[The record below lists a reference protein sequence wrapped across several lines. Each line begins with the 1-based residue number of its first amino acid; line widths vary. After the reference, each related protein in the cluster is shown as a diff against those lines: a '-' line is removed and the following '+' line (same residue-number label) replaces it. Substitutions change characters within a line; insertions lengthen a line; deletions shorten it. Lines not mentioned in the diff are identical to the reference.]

1 MTIVRLANRKVQ
13 LYNLHMWI
21 RRAIEPRILRAA
33 ATRPAVVLTGAR
45 QTGKTALARRLF
57 PEHRY
62 VSLDLPSEAAQAE
75 SDPDLFLSRHPA
87 PVVIDEVQYAPG
99 LFRHVKAAIERTRM
113 RRGMF
118 VLTGSQPFNLMQ
130 GVSESL
136 AGRASVIHIE
146 GLSYAEAIS
155 ARPRMSI
162 AQVMLRGG
170 FPELYATPSV
180 PVADF
185 MRSYVATY
193 LERDLRSQMRVGNLR
208 DFERFLRSAALR
220 TAQLLN
226 KAELAR
232 DVSISPPTANDW
244 LAMLERG
251 GVATLL
257 EPWFANRGKSL
268 SKTPKLYLCD
278 SGLAAFLMGIGDA
291 EALRDS
297 PLVGALWET
306 FVCAEIRKAI
316 AATDSP
322 QQLHFW
328 RDRTKEADF
337 LLHAGGRFTLADAKW
352 SEHPDRA
359 DAARIARVAAELPA
373 GRVRSATLI
382 CRTPNAFAFPAE
394 PLSGNATARVSAIPL
409 RDVPQALGLADT

>member
-1 MTIVRLANRKVQ
+1 
-13 LYNLHMWI
+13 MWI
-21 RRAIEPRILRAA
+21 RRAIEPRILKAA

-45 QTGKTALARRLF
+45 QTGKTALARHLF
-57 PEHRY
+57 PKHHY

-75 SDPDLFLSRHPA
+75 SDPGSFLSRHSA
-87 PVVIDEVQYAPG
+87 PVIIDEVQYAPG
-99 LFRHVKAAIERTRM
+99 LFRHLKGAIERTRA

-118 VLTGSQPFNLMQ
+118 ILTGSQPFTLMQ

-146 GLSYAEAIS
+146 GLSYAEAVA
-155 ARPRMSI
+155 ARPRTTL
-162 AQVMLRGG
+162 AQAMLRGG
-170 FPELYATPSV
+170 FPELHARPSI

-193 LERDLRSQMRVGNLR
+193 LERDLRSQLRVGNLR
-208 DFERFLRSAALR
+208 DFERFLRASALR

-232 DVSISPPTANDW
+232 DVSISPPTANEW

-257 EPWFANRGKSL
+257 EPWFASRGKSL
-268 SKTPKLYLCD
+268 AKTPKLYVCD

-291 EALRDS
+291 DALRDS
-297 PLVGALWET
+297 PMVGALWET

-316 AATDSP
+316 VAADSP

-328 RDRTKEADF
+328 RDRSKEADF
-337 LLHAGGRFTLADAKW
+337 LIHSGGHFSLADAKW
-352 SEHPDRA
+352 SEHPGTS
-359 DAARIARVAAELPA
+359 DAVRLARVAAELPA
-373 GRVRSATLI
+373 GRVRSAALI
-382 CRTPNAFAFPAE
+382 CRTPNAYSADAISTPAS
-394 PLSGNATARVSAIPL
+394 SGDGHASQPRVSVIPL
-409 RDVPQALGLADT
+409 RDVPRALGIKTA